1 MARHPLEGTQVAL
14 TQAAGRW
21 VLVATVLGSALAGI
35 DATVVSIALPAIGT
49 DLGAAFAD
57 LQWTVNAYT
66 LTLAAFILLAGSL
79 GDRFG
84 RRRVFVVGV
93 VWFAAASMLCALAP
107 TATALVAMRAL
118 QGVGAALLTPG
129 SLSLISASFVRDDR
143 AAAIGVW
150 SGFSGIASAVAPFL
164 GGYLVAGPGW
174 RWIFLVNAPLAAV
187 VVAVTRRHVPESRD
201 AAAGSRLD
209 VMGAVLVAVGLASVT
224 YALTAAAEGWS
235 ATTGVLALAGA
246 AALVAFVLVERRSR
260 HPMLPPRLFADPQ
273 FTAANLVTLVVY
285 AALGGVF
292 FLLVVDLQ
300 VVGGLSPL
308 QAGASQL
315 PITVLMLLLSAR
327 SGALAAR
334 IGPRV
339 PMAVGPV
346 VAASG
351 VALMLRLGPGTSY
364 VTGVLPAVVLLGLGL
379 SLMVAP
385 LTATVLAAAADR
397 DAGVASGVNNAV
409 ARTGGLLAVAVLP
422 TLAGISGA
430 DYQDPVAF
438 RAGFQVA
445 MAVCA
450 GLLLAGGLIAAV
462 TIRNRLYGPAPTV
475 PARRLHCAV
484 DGPPIQAAEAGPRR

>member
-1 MARHPLEGTQVAL
+1 MVLRPAEGTLVAM
-14 TQAAGRW
+14 AGPAGRW

-35 DATVVSIALPAIGT
+35 DATVVTVALPAIGK
-49 DLGAAFAD
+49 DLDAAFAG

-66 LTLAAFILLAGSL
+66 LTLAALILLAGSL

-107 TATALVAMRAL
+107 TVAVLIATRAL

-129 SLSLISASFVRDDR
+129 SLALISASFVRDDR
-143 AAAIGVW
+143 ASAIGVW

-174 RWIFLVNAPLAAV
+174 RWIFLLNVPLAV
-187 VVAVTRRHVPESRD
+187 VVVTLARRHVPESRD
-201 AAAGSRLD
+201 PDAGDRSDL
-209 VMGAVLVAVGLASVT
+209 VGAVLVAVGLASVT
-224 YALTAAAEGWS
+224 YALTGASKGWS
-235 ATTGVLALAGA
+235 AASVALAVGGA
-246 AALVAFVLVERRSR
+246 AALVALVLVERRSS
-260 HPMLPPRLFADPQ
+260 HPMVPPRLFADAQ
-273 FTAANLVTLVVY
+273 FTAANLVTFVVY

-292 FLLVVDLQ
+292 LLLVVDLQ
-300 VVGGLSPL
+300 VVGELSPL
-308 QAGASQL
+308 QAGASLL

-346 VAASG
+346 VAATG
-351 VALMLRLGPGTSY
+351 VALTLRLGPGTSY

-379 SLMVAP
+379 SVMVAP

-422 TLAGISGA
+422 ALAGISGA
-430 DYQDPVAF
+430 DWQDPVAF
-438 RAGFQVA
+438 GAGFRVA

-450 GLLLAGGLIAAV
+450 GLLLTGGLVAAV
-462 TIRNRLYGPAPTV
+462 TIRNRPARSAPT
-475 PARRLHCAV
+475 RRLHCAV
-484 DGPPIQAAEAGPRR
+484 DGPPIHAVVAGPRP